1 MLSGKPIGTANANMA
16 QLVEH
21 ILGKDEVPSSNLGI
35 SLKTRR
41 LTPKVRRPF
50 HFHSDLRI
58 DYLFGF
64 PKISAKNLKKVLK
77 TS

>member
-1 MLSGKPIGTANANMA
+1 MWYAAMA

-41 LTPKVRRPF
+41 LTEK
-50 HFHSDLRI
+50 SDA
-58 DYLFGF
+58 LFIF
-64 PKISAKNLKKVLK
+64 ISLFQKYFCK
-77 TS
+77 TYFIYAEVVIE